1 MLKLNEVL
9 KASKGLY
16 VDDSFAM
23 LWGKQLGGWNV
34 TELTGTLPMTF
45 RSNGTALI
53 NYRIYGT
60 ADGAGVQTENLL
72 PNVFRQGATNNF
84 ISNNRITAVT
94 PILCSVGDTFSVKA
108 EAGFKC
114 TFYLTN
120 EAGYQQFVTDTSF
133 TTENRVYDSGWKTTF
148 TKTVTETQAKCI
160 VIMVAYSDDSNLT
173 PSDATQSITLVEG
186 STTLPYEPYGYKLPL
201 TVTSGADSKDTDIF
215 IGDSKLGADDF
226 LDFEM
231 QKIITNIETIVFTGT
246 ESSWR
251 YYGKV
256 NDHNAFYYDCSS
268 SEALEEFKYLYCNKY
283 ETTILPSS
291 SDTKNSTIRYQ
302 YISRDSAW
310 NINRIY
316 IFDDRFGNIVDF
328 KDYLQSL
335 YSTGDPLIITRQT
348 ATSESKDPPLLL
360 PAIETFNGTNTLD
373 STETLGQV
381 IITGK
386 IKEAE

>member
-16 VDDSFAM
+16 VDDDYAM
-23 LWGKQLGGWNV
+23 LWGKQLGGWKIA
-34 TELTGTLPMTF
+34 ELTGTLPITF

-53 NYRIYGT
+53 DYRIFGT

-114 TFYLTN
+114 AFYLTN

-186 STTLPYEPYGYKLPL
+186 STLPETYIPYGYKLPL
-201 TVTSGADSKDTDIF
+201 TLKSGTESKDTDIY
-215 IGDSKLGADDF
+215 IGDSKLEENDLIDF
-226 LDFEM
+226 SG
-231 QKIITNIETIVFTGT
+231 QKVFTNTVTTVFNGT
-246 ESSWR
+246 ENWK
-251 YYGKV
+251 YYGIYGG
-256 NDHNAFYYDCSS
+256 HHTFYYDYGEPVRKQSIF
-268 SEALEEFKYLYCNKY
+268 LICNKY
-283 ETTILPSS
+283 TSTFVSS
-291 SDTKNSTIRYQ
+291 QEETKNNTIRYQ
-302 YISRDSAW
+302 ASITMW
-310 NINRIY
+310 NINRVY
-316 IFDDRFGNIVDF
+316 IFDDRFNNAADF
-328 KDYLQSL
+328 KENLEQLYLAN
-335 YSTGDPLIITRQT
+335 DPLVIIKQGKNTREIT
-348 ATSESKDPPLLL
+348 PPAPL
-360 PAIETFNGTNTLD
+360 PTIETLKGTNTLD
-373 STETLGQV
+373 STVEVGEVT
-381 IITGK
+381 IKGK
-386 IKEAE
+386 IKEVE